1 MLQSLKKPEK
11 ICYTRIMQLYMYPKT
26 VIVLLALAMVGFNL
40 SCASGAKTGAEAYT
54 GLGFPTDPVPFMETV
69 RTGVLPNGLRYY
81 ILENAK
87 PENRAYLTLAVHA
100 GSVLE
105 QDDERGLAHFVEHM
119 AFNGTTR
126 FPESELIQY
135 LRSLGMRF
143 GPEVNAY
150 TSYDETIYGIEVP
163 TEPDETGIKRIP
175 DQALTVIDDWTYAIT
190 FDPKDVD
197 DERLVIME
205 EYRSRLGA
213 TERIRRQILP
223 ILFKGSPYADRSPI
237 GLPEIIEQAP
247 ASKLQN
253 FYKTWYRGDNMAL
266 IFVGDF
272 DGAALE
278 ASLASSFSM
287 PTPTETSFKRP
298 GYDLPAPKKGVH
310 AAIFTDPELPYT
322 QVDLYYKRP
331 PKPLSNDL
339 AAYREGVIDYLID
352 QMLSLRFDEAASKP
366 ETPYV
371 AAGAGTVRYGLTSR
385 YYILIAHTK
394 TGTTEGA
401 LQELLREKESMVRYG
416 FTEAELDR
424 AKRSLLARLIR
435 LNSEKDRQES
445 AGYVEQFTAHFLKGE
460 MVPDIA
466 WELKAVKA
474 LLPGISPKDIA
485 AAVKDYF
492 AADDL
497 NVFVIAPEGEQV
509 PSQERIRQLVSQARK
524 ARIPRPTEEAL
535 SDQLLD
541 EIPRPGTVISESVD
555 PETQALRWELSNGAQ
570 VLLKET
576 RNRNNEIILYA
587 LARGGTTNAPATEDR
602 SASLAAEMINASGLG
617 PYSRQELSKKLV
629 DKQVSLSFWT
639 SPFLRGIQGSATTE
653 DTKTLFEMLYLSF
666 TQPRMDADAVKALLD
681 QYQTILVQQK
691 EDPLTGFYHEIQRTI
706 YQHHPRFSPMER
718 EDLAK
723 VNMDDAMDFIQD
735 SLNPGDYTFV
745 FTGNLD
751 IPALRAFIETYL
763 ASIPTGP
770 SLSTWTDPHIMRP
783 GKTDTSLYKGKEE
796 KSQVYL
802 GRYVLASYSEEEWAA
817 TAVLEEYLDIKFT
830 EAIREKLGG
839 VYSISDAVILSFLP
853 PEELRME
860 IFFGC
865 DPKRVEELCA
875 AIETE
880 LTRTAQDPLDERTFT
895 QAKAALK
902 KSWERSVQ
910 SNTYIAQSYANS
922 SVIYRLPLSRL
933 DKRPGLYDGVTPE
946 AIQAIT
952 QRLLQASLVRI
963 VLYPEERGST
973 P

>member
-1 MLQSLKKPEK
+1 MMGLN
-11 ICYTRIMQLYMYPKT
+11 
-26 VIVLLALAMVGFNL
+26 V

-54 GLGFPTDPVPFMETV
+54 GLGFPTDPVPFMKEV

-105 QDDERGLAHFVEHM
+105 QDDERGLAHFIEHM
-119 AFNGTTR
+119 AFNGTAR
-126 FPESELIQY
+126 FPESDLIQY

-150 TSYDETIYGIEVP
+150 TGYDETVYGIEVP

-175 DQALTVIDDWTYAIT
+175 YQALAVIDDWTYAIT

-205 EYRSRLGA
+205 EYRLHLGA
-213 TERIRRQILP
+213 TERIRQQILP
-223 ILFKGSPYADRSPI
+223 LLFKDSPYANRSPI
-237 GLPEIIEQAP
+237 GLPEIIEHAP
-247 ASKLQN
+247 PSKLQD

-278 ASLASSFSM
+278 ASLGSSFSM
-287 PTPTETSFKRP
+287 PAPADTSFKRP
-298 GYDLPAPKKGVH
+298 GYDLPAPKKGVQ
-310 AAIFTDPELPYT
+310 AAIFTDPELPFT

-331 PKPLSNDL
+331 PKPQGNDL
-339 AAYREGVIDYLID
+339 TAYREGVIDYLID

-371 AAGAGTVRYGLTSR
+371 AAGAGTVRFGLSSR
-385 YYILIAHTK
+385 YYLLIAHAK
-394 TGTTEGA
+394 TGTTEET
-401 LQELLREKESMVRYG
+401 LRELLRQKESMVRYG
-416 FTEAELDR
+416 FTNAELDR
-424 AKRSLLARLIR
+424 AKRALLARLIQR
-435 LNSEKDRQES
+435 NSEKDRQES
-445 AGYVEQFTAHFLKGE
+445 EEYVNQFTAHFLKGE
-460 MVPDIA
+460 LVPDIA
-466 WELKAVKA
+466 WELTAVKA
-474 LLPGISPKDIA
+474 LLPGISSKDIA

-492 AADDL
+492 TADDL
-497 NVFVIAPEGEQV
+497 NAFVIAPEREPV
-509 PSQERIRQLVSQARK
+509 PSAEGIRQLVSQARK
-524 ARIPRPTEEAL
+524 ARIPRPIEVTL

-541 EIPRPGTVISESVD
+541 EIPQPGTVISESVD

-576 RNRNNEIILYA
+576 RNQNNEIILYA
-587 LARGGTTNAPATEDR
+587 LARGGTTSAPAAEDR
-602 SASLAAEMINASGLG
+602 SASLAAEMVNASGLG
-617 PYSRQELSKKLV
+617 PYSRQELFKKLV

-639 SPFLRGIQGSATTE
+639 SLFLRGIQGSATTE

-666 TQPRMDADAVKALLD
+666 TQPRMDPDAVKALLD
-681 QYQTILVQQK
+681 QYQTILAQQK
-691 EDPLTGFYHEIQRTI
+691 EDPTRGFYHEIQKTI
-706 YQHHPRFSPMER
+706 YQNHPRFSPMEP
-718 EDLAK
+718 EDLAQ
-723 VNMDDAMDFIQD
+723 VNMEDALNFIQD
-735 SLNPGDYTFV
+735 CLNPGDYTFV

-751 IPALRAFIETYL
+751 IPQLRTFIETYL
-763 ASIPTGP
+763 ASIPAQS
-770 SLSTWTDPHIMRP
+770 SLNTWTDPHIIRP

-796 KSQVYL
+796 KSHVYL
-802 GRYVLASYSEEEWAA
+802 GRYVPASYTEEEWAA

-830 EAIREKLGG
+830 ESIREKLGG
-839 VYSISDAVILSFLP
+839 VYTISDSVTLSILP

-865 DPKRVEELCA
+865 DPKRVEELCT
-875 AIETE
+875 AIEAE
-880 LTRTAQDPLDERTFT
+880 LTRTAQEPLDERTFT

-922 SVIYRLPLSRL
+922 SVIYRVPLSRL
-933 DKRPGLYDGVTPE
+933 DKRPELYDRVTPE
-946 AIQAIT
+946 AVQAIT
-952 QRLLQASLVRI
+952 QRLLQANQVRL
-963 VLYPEERGST
+963 VLYPEERGAT

>member
-1 MLQSLKKPEK
+1 MGLN
-11 ICYTRIMQLYMYPKT
+11 
-26 VIVLLALAMVGFNL
+26 V

-54 GLGFPTDPVPFMETV
+54 GLGSPTDPVPFMEAA

-105 QDDERGLAHFVEHM
+105 QDDERGLAHFIEHM

-163 TEPDETGIKRIP
+163 TEPDENGIKRLP
-175 DQALTVIDDWTYAIT
+175 NQALEVIDDWTYAIT

-205 EYRSRLGA
+205 EYRLHLGA
-213 TERIRRQILP
+213 TERIRQQILP
-223 ILFKGSPYADRSPI
+223 ILFKDSPYADRSPI
-237 GLPEIIEQAP
+237 GLPEIIEHAP
-247 ASKLQN
+247 ASKLQH

-278 ASLASSFSM
+278 ASLVSSFSM
-287 PTPTETSFKRP
+287 PAPAETPFTRP
-298 GYDLPAPKKGVH
+298 RHDLQAPKKGVQT
-310 AAIFTDPELPYT
+310 AIFTDPELPYT
-322 QVDLYYKRP
+322 QIDLYYKRTH
-331 PKPLSNDL
+331 KPLGSDL
-339 AAYREGVIDYLID
+339 AAYREGVVDYLID
-352 QMLSLRFDEAASKP
+352 QMLSLRFDEAASKS

-371 AAGAGTVRYGLTSR
+371 SAGAGTFRFGLSSR
-385 YYILIAHTK
+385 YYVLIAHSK
-394 TGTTEGA
+394 TGNTERT
-401 LQELLREKESMVRYG
+401 LQELLRQKESMVRYG

-424 AKRSLLARLIR
+424 AKRALLARLIQ
-435 LNSEKDRQES
+435 LNAEKDRQES
-445 AGYVEQFTAHFLKGE
+445 AGYVRQFTDHFLKGE
-460 MVPDIA
+460 LVPDIA
-466 WELKAVKA
+466 WELKAVQA
-474 LLPGISPKDIA
+474 MLPRISSKDIA
-485 AAVKDYF
+485 ATVKDYF

-497 NVFVIAPEGEQV
+497 NVFVVAPEGEPV
-509 PSQERIRQLVSQARK
+509 PSQAGIRQLVAQARK
-524 ARIPRPTEEAL
+524 ARIPRPIEDVI

-541 EIPRPGTVISESVD
+541 EIPQPGTVIAESVD

-576 RNRNNEIILYA
+576 RNQNNEIILYA
-587 LARGGTTNAPATEDR
+587 LARGGTTSAPAAEDR
-602 SASLAAEMINASGLG
+602 SASLAAEMVNASGLG
-617 PYSRQELSKKLV
+617 PYSRQELFKKLV

-639 SPFLRGIQGSATTE
+639 SPFLRGLQGSATTE

-666 TQPRMDADAVKALLD
+666 TQPRMDPDTVKALLD
-681 QYQTILVQQK
+681 QYQTILAQQK
-691 EDPLTGFYHEIQRTI
+691 EDPLTGFYYEIQRTI
-706 YQHHPRFSPMER
+706 YQNHPRFSPMER
-718 EDLAK
+718 EDLAT
-723 VNMDDAMDFIQD
+723 VDMEDALNFIQD

-751 IPALRAFIETYL
+751 IPALRTFIETYL
-763 ASIPTGP
+763 ASIPARS
-770 SLSTWTDPHIMRP
+770 SLNTWTDPHITRP
-783 GKTDTSLYKGKEE
+783 GRTDRSLYKGKEE
-796 KSQVYL
+796 RSQVYL
-802 GRYVLASYSEEEWAA
+802 GRYLPASYSEEEGAV

-830 EAIREKLGG
+830 ESIREKLGG
-839 VYSISDAVILSFLP
+839 VYTISDSVILSILP

-875 AIETE
+875 AIEAE
-880 LTRTAQDPLDERTFT
+880 LTRIVQEPLDERTFT

-902 KSWERSVQ
+902 KSWESSIQ

-922 SVIYRLPLSRL
+922 SVIYRVPLSRL
-933 DKRPGLYDGVTPE
+933 DKRPGLYDKVTPE
-946 AIQAIT
+946 AVQAIT
-952 QRLLQASLVRI
+952 QRLLQGTPVRL
-963 VLYPEERGST
+963 VLYPEAQGAT